1 MMSRRTGRDNGVA
14 LPLVLVITVVLGAVV
29 LAIASYAT
37 ASLSYGRVSQDRSD
51 RLAAADAGLRYAL
64 DQIKL
69 RNGCVFDDTVH
80 VLPGIESSFNG
91 ATASVTC
98 QLVSDGLDD
107 GQLFAVVAT
116 GEGVASSNF
125 LLGAQGGGGSDEPKT
140 LGGPVYLS
148 RVTNE
153 SMAMSAPLIIENG
166 MLYYNAGSGS
176 GPCTSITQAAAIG
189 MAEGYLEFEPSR
201 IYGPWCLRQSWKD
214 KFITPWVPNLANVVT
229 MPSRDGSISL
239 AVDPALGSY
248 TDITESGKTC
258 RVFEPGRYTV
268 PPDVASNDAYFKSG
282 DYLFDFP
289 NSNAKFDVKGGIATM
304 GKPNPAVT
312 PGGNERATS
321 AVCQAQQDLDA
332 AANGYGASVYLAGNA
347 HMEISS
353 NGALEIHARQQAN
366 FYVSVQTLCNP
377 SPNTWCR
384 HTADGAP
391 GGFYGGD
398 GNLGSSK
405 ASSLSASSSS
415 PRVLY
420 TNSGNNKEFIAH
432 GYFYAPLA
440 KAEFGNA
447 TSTAEQKMLG
457 GIVAAQIFLQ
467 SSASATN
474 FEIAVPTSPLTGKVA
489 VTSTATKSGT
499 TQIRSLIEFRYEQ
512 QNPDDRIK
520 INSWRVCEGGC

>member
-1 MMSRRTGRDNGVA
+1 MKPHRRNLDAGTA

-29 LAIASYAT
+29 LAVSSYAT
-37 ASLSYGRVSQDRSD
+37 ASLKYGHVTEDRSD
-51 RLAAADAGLRYAL
+51 RLAAADAGMRYAL

-80 VLPGIESSFNG
+80 VLPGVASSFNG

-98 QLVSDGLDD
+98 QLLSDGLDD

-116 GEGVASSNF
+116 GENVPAGDL

-166 MLYYNAGSGS
+166 MLYYDAGTGTGS
-176 GPCTSITQAAAIG
+176 CTSITQASAIS
-189 MAEGYLEFEPSR
+189 MAEGYLEFDPGR
-201 IYGPWCLRQSWKD
+201 VYGPWCLRQSWKE
-214 KFITPWVPNLANVVT
+214 KFLTPWVPDLTTLPVRN
-229 MPSRDGSISL
+229 GSVSL
-239 AVDPALGSY
+239 ATDPVNGSF

-258 RVFEPGRYTV
+258 RVFEPGRYNV
-268 PPDVASNDAYFKSG
+268 PPDVSSTDSYFKSG
-282 DYLFDFP
+282 DYLFAFP

-312 PGGNERATS
+312 PTGNDRATS
-321 AVCQAQQDLDA
+321 AICEAQQA
-332 AANGYGASVYLAGNA
+332 ADPATNGYGASVYLAGRSHIEVSA
-347 HMEISS
+347 
-353 NGALEIHARQQAN
+353 NGAVEIHARQQAN
-366 FYVSVQTLCNP
+366 YYVSVQTLCNP

-384 HTADGAP
+384 HTSDGAP
-391 GGFYGGD
+391 AGFAGGD
-398 GNLGSSK
+398 GNLGGSMV
-405 ASSLSASSSS
+405 SSLDVASSS

-420 TNSGNNKEFIAH
+420 TNSGNNKEFVAH

-447 TSTAEQKMLG
+447 TSTAEQKLLG

-474 FEIAVPTSPLTGKVA
+474 FEIAVPTSPLTGTVA
-489 VTSTATKSGT
+489 VTSTAVKNGT
-499 TQIRSLIEFRYEQ
+499 TQIRAIIEFRYEQ
-512 QNPDDRIK
+512 ENPDDR
-520 INSWRVCEGGC
+520 